1 MHVEVSDELVGISSL
16 VLNVGFRSK
25 LESSGPRLSPLNQFV
40 CSISLF
46 QVVDLLLWGDDYRE
60 ESLIKVSVY
69 LHDLVETPLSKLGMS
84 LPFVCLSNVKSGRMG
99 SDVTLP

>member
-1 MHVEVSDELVGISSL
+1 M
-16 VLNVGFRSK
+16 GFRSK
-25 LESSGPRLSPLNQFV
+25 LKSSGQHLSPLNQFV
-40 CSISLF
+40 CPISLF

-69 LHDLVETPLSKLGMS
+69 LHDLVGTPLSKLGTS
-84 LPFVCLSNVKSGRMG
+84 LTFVCLSNVKSGRMG